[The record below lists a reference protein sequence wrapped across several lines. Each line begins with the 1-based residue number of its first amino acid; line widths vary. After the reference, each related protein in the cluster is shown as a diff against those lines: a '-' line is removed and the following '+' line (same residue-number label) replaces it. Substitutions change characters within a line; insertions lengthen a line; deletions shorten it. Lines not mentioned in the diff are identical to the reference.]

1 MIIGNGLIANS
12 LQHIDSEDY
21 IFFASGVSNSLET
34 RDSEFEREF
43 NLLKD
48 TLKNNSDK
56 KLIYFSTLSV
66 KDQSKQ
72 NSHYVL
78 HKLAVEDYIKNN
90 SNNYLILRI
99 GNIVGKGGNPNTLF
113 NYLKSQ
119 ITNNNTF
126 VVHTHARRLLIDMD
140 DITRFLKIN
149 CILPENG
156 IINCAFPY
164 YYDLKEIIG
173 AIEKKTSQKGIYS
186 EIDEGDFYKVDFGEN
201 INSFFSGISPED
213 YLETLT
219 KKYI

>member
-12 LQHIDSEDY
+12 LKDIDSEDN

-34 RDSEFEREF
+34 RSSEFEREF
-43 NLLKD
+43 TLLKN
-48 TLKNNSDK
+48 TLENTGDR

-66 KDQSKQ
+66 NDQSKQ

-78 HKLAVEDYIKNN
+78 HKLAMENYIKKN
-90 SNNYLILRI
+90 SDNYLILRI

-113 NYLKSQ
+113 NYLNNQ
-119 ITNNNTF
+119 ITNTHKF
-126 VVHTHARRLLIDMD
+126 TVHNKARRLLIDMD
-140 DITRFLKIN
+140 DITKFLETN
-149 CILPENG
+149 CILLGNN
-156 IINCAFPY
+156 IVNCAFPY

-173 AIEKKTSQKGIYS
+173 AIEKKTQQKGIYS
-186 EIDEGDFYKVDFGEN
+186 ESDEGDFYKVDFGEN

-219 KKYI
+219 QKYI